1 MSSEGCCFGAR
12 EAYFLASYCKLGRFL
27 DPFKIIGGALVALGF
42 IFRAISL
49 AYFKQRAKLLPDTPK
64 ALRQFE
70 GRKQRALM
78 IDALF
83 IVMGFYLLLTH

>member
-1 MSSEGCCFGAR
+1 
-12 EAYFLASYCKLGRFL
+12 L
-27 DPFKIIGGALVALGF
+27 DPFKIIGGVLVALGF

-49 AYFKQRAKLLPDTPK
+49 SYFKQRAKLVPDTIK
-64 ALRQFE
+64 ERRRFE
-70 GRKQRALM
+70 GRKQRALI

>member
-1 MSSEGCCFGAR
+1 M
-12 EAYFLASYCKLGRFL
+12 
-27 DPFKIIGGALVALGF
+27 DPFKIIGGVLVALGF

-49 AYFKQRAKLLPDTPK
+49 AYFRQRAKSLPESPK
-64 ALRQFE
+64 ERRRFE
-70 GRKQRALM
+70 GRKQRALV

>member
-1 MSSEGCCFGAR
+1 M
-12 EAYFLASYCKLGRFL
+12 

-42 IFRAISL
+42 VFRAISI

-64 ALRQFE
+64 AQRQFE
-70 GRKQRALM
+70 GRRQRALV

-83 IVMGFYLLLTH
+83 IALGFYLLLTH